1 MLAPPGSLALT
12 HCEEFSLE
20 NVISSYI
27 YHHIYIITIY
37 IIIYLHDLFYIL
49 YHRQANNESTWIKKV
64 NCAYIQIHNLT
75 VEQYLIVEQKEFK
88 KFCKIGQV

>member
-1 MLAPPGSLALT
+1 ML
-12 HCEEFSLE
+12 
-20 NVISSYI
+20 
-27 YHHIYIITIY
+27 YHHIFIIIYIYIITIY

-49 YHRQANNESTWIKKV
+49 YHIQANNESTWIKKV

-88 KFCKIGQV
+88 KFCKVGQV